1 MAGRPRDPGVVLVTV
16 DSLRHDAVDP
26 ETAPTLSRLERDGIS
41 CEHAFAHG
49 NWTPFS
55 FPPILGPDHV
65 FEDTGGIGLP
75 ETPVLAEVLGDDG
88 VETGGFNAANGFLS
102 RYWGYHRGF
111 DEFDAFLGDTS
122 DGVYS
127 KYLAAHPTVQGWL
140 QWGAAGL
147 RRRFWPFG
155 SASKPFV
162 DTSKLIDVERR
173 ATDFLDRVEGRFFLW
188 IHYMD
193 THTPYLP
200 AVKHLDDQTPLDWPR
215 RLKTHLL
222 AGLGR
227 QMGDR
232 SLDQLRS
239 LYRGAVRQVD
249 ASIDRL
255 LDHLRS
261 IGRRDETTII
271 VTGDHGEEFQEHGHL
286 AHYPKLYEEL
296 VHVPLIVDTPHRES
310 GSIEEAVG
318 LDTIPPTVMAALGV
332 DRPTHF
338 GGRCLFEPRSS
349 EPVFSVTVRARTPT
363 HQPIPRSTAEGELI
377 VSARTDRWTYIR
389 HTDTGFRELY
399 DRVTDPGETQDRWAD
414 LGGSPA
420 VRRIESATETYLR
433 RLEGE
438 ESTSDPSVPEAVT
451 GRLSALGYQ

>member
-1 MAGRPRDPGVVLVTV
+1 MGGRPRESGVVLITV
-16 DSLRHDAVDP
+16 DSLRYDAIGP
-26 ETAPTLSRLERDGIS
+26 EAAPAISRLNRRGIS
-41 CEHAFAHG
+41 CEQAFVHG

-55 FPPILGPDHV
+55 FPSILGPDHV
-65 FEDTGGIGLP
+65 FVGSGGIGLP
-75 ETPVLAEVLGDDG
+75 DAPVLAEVLGADG
-88 VETGGFNAANGFLS
+88 IETGGFNAANGFLS
-102 RYWGYHRGF
+102 RYWGYDRGF

-140 QWGAAGL
+140 QWGAAGV
-147 RRRFWPFG
+147 RRRLWPFG
-155 SASKPFV
+155 SRTKPFV

-173 ATDFLDRVEGRFFLW
+173 ATAFLDRVEGRFFLW
-188 IHYMD
+188 VHYMD

-200 AVKHLDDQTPLDWPR
+200 AVQHLDNPTPLDWPR

-227 QMGDR
+227 RMDER
-232 SLDQLRS
+232 SLDQLRT

-255 LDHLRS
+255 LAHLRS
-261 IGRRDETTII
+261 IGRRDVTTVV

-296 VHVPLIVDTPHRES
+296 VHVPLIVDSPNQGAS
-310 GSIEEAVG
+310 SIPGAVG
-318 LDTIPPTVMAALGV
+318 LNAIPPTVMEALDV
-332 DRPTHF
+332 DIPAHF
-338 GGRCLFEPRSS
+338 GGRSLFDPRSS
-349 EPVFSVTVRARTPT
+349 DPVFSVTVRAETPT
-363 HQPIPRSTAEGELI
+363 HQPIPRSTAEGELV

-389 HTDTGFRELY
+389 HSDSGLRELY
-399 DRVTDPGETQDRWAD
+399 DRNADPGETRDRWPE
-414 LGGSPA
+414 LEGSST
-420 VRRIESATETYLR
+420 VR
-433 RLEGE
+433 RLEAATDTYLKRL
-438 ESTSDPSVPEAVT
+438 ESEGPASTTPVPESVT